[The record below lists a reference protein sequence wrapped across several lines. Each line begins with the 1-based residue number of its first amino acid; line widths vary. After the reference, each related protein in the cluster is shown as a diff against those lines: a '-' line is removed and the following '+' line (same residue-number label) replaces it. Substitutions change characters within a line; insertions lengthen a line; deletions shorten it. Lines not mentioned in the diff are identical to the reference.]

1 VIHIYIYISHLPRS
15 SQSVLLYAYPIPSI
29 PSPPPISPA
38 QRCRPGKASRRNG
51 LAHELFLCAVRCG
64 AGRLGRAESI
74 ASRGNIAAS
83 GTFNV
88 LEASRLTL
96 RDAGPIR
103 ERGFGRGTRS
113 LGWDR
118 KLEEGEAS
126 ERGEKGDYRIHR
138 FDSTTAAH
146 RPESGLGE
154 GCDGMDGWM
163 TP

>member
-1 VIHIYIYISHLPRS
+1 M
-15 SQSVLLYAYPIPSI
+15 
-29 PSPPPISPA
+29 
-38 QRCRPGKASRRNG
+38 
-51 LAHELFLCAVRCG
+51 
-64 AGRLGRAESI
+64 GRAESI

-126 ERGEKGDYRIHR
+126 ERGEKEGLPDSSIR
-138 FDSTTAAH
+138 FNDGGASA
-146 RPESGLGE
+146 RERVGE
-154 GCDGMDGWM
+154 GGM
-163 TP
+163 

>member
-103 ERGFGRGTRS
+103 EREFEGGPARLAGIGSWKRERRASGERKGITGFIDSIQRRRRIGQRAGWGRDVM
-113 LGWDR
+113 GW
-118 KLEEGEAS
+118 
-126 ERGEKGDYRIHR
+126 
-138 FDSTTAAH
+138 
-146 RPESGLGE
+146 
-154 GCDGMDGWM
+154 MDG
-163 TP
+163 